1 MKILKL
7 VAMVLIQRKGENDGG
22 EGETVMGWP
31 LRETQGGEGC
41 AMGGELGGRA
51 VLGFR
56 LFRYLALRRSALA
69 LALAHLLKPT
79 KGCKSLRVGQVSSL
93 WEGQARDG

>member
-31 LRETQGGEGC
+31 LRETQGVCDGWR
-41 AMGGELGGRA
+41 AGGEDLGC
-51 VLGFR
+51 LG
-56 LFRYLALRRSALA
+56 
-69 LALAHLLKPT
+69 T
-79 KGCKSLRVGQVSSL
+79 
-93 WEGQARDG
+93 

>member
-1 MKILKL
+1 
-7 VAMVLIQRKGENDGG
+7 MVLIQRKGENDGG

-31 LRETQGGEGC
+31 LRETQGGESW
-41 AMGGELGGRA
+41 GGGA
-51 VLGFR
+51 ALGFR

>member
-31 LRETQGGEGC
+31 LRETQGVCDGWRAGGEG
-41 AMGGELGGRA
+41 
-51 VLGFR
+51 GFR

-79 KGCKSLRVGQVSSL
+79 KGCKSL